1 MDSISLI
8 IEMLKQK
15 QFISPLEQDILDT
28 YHKLNKKPFERESA
42 IKKITENN
50 INHPDIFINISTSPT
65 TVLKPWAAASD
76 EDVYS
81 NLASQLGALVEKELE
96 VVKGGQ

>member
-1 MDSISLI
+1 MDAISLI

-15 QFISPLEQDILDT
+15 QFITPLEQDILDT
-28 YHKLNKKPFERESA
+28 YHELNKMPFDRDSA

-50 INHPDIFINISTSPT
+50 KNHPDIFIAISVSPT
-65 TVLKPWAAASD
+65 TVFKPWTDASN

-81 NLASQLGALVEKELE
+81 NLTNQLGALVEKELE
-96 VVKGGQ
+96 VVKGVQ